1 MKMKKVEKY
10 TKFETRSDKPLTVT
24 TPSGRRFD
32 ISPITIQKVDFTY
45 DEEGFETASP
55 AGEPFSVVR
64 FFPDETGVYSLSD
77 GGSFECVS
85 GKEHGYITVSRKDP
99 RYFAFSDGTPFVPI
113 GMNLAF
119 ISPVG
124 KSDGKEFG
132 RSGEFRYLGMRQYER
147 WFRRCAENGVNF
159 ARIWLGHDYFCPDT
173 EEAGVLDP
181 IKLAKIETLIALAG
195 KYGIRLKL
203 TLEQFRYFDYEKV
216 ADSDSYADDVFRKF
230 NKRLYHNGRRCENA
244 EEWLREDIWREK
256 WLDKVREL
264 ARRFSGD
271 PTVFGIE
278 LWNEM
283 NCMPGADMLDWNRYM
298 LPEVKKLFPDQL
310 VMNSLG
316 SYDGQWSRKHYETF
330 CWELSD
336 VKQMHRYL
344 DQGAEEVCR
353 SSPIELLR
361 TGINELSDKTK
372 PFLVAETGA
381 VNDHHSGP
389 FRYYPA
395 DHDGIL
401 FRDFVYAPLFCGAAG
416 CGQIWHWDERYVEAK
431 DLYRYFA
438 PLKKLCEGIRFDE
451 ENFTPDTYEDD
462 DVIMLTLRGKTT
474 SIGYLRNKRNNWMSL
489 LRDLA
494 PADVIEEKTIPAELH
509 GTIETV
515 KISDDD
521 RVSVSYSDGELHVEA
536 LGFGVFIKV
545 TK

>member
-1 MKMKKVEKY
+1 MEKVEKY
-10 TKFETRSDKPLTVT
+10 AKFETRSDKPLTVT

-32 ISPITIQKVDFTY
+32 IYPITIQSVNFTY
-45 DEEGFETASP
+45 DDEGFETVSP
-55 AGEPFSVVR
+55 DGESFSIVR

-77 GGSFECVS
+77 GESFECADS
-85 GKEHGYITVSRKDP
+85 GRHGCVGVSRKDP

-132 RSGEFRYLGMRQYER
+132 RSAEYRYLGIRQYER

-173 EEAGVLDP
+173 EEAGVFDP
-181 IKLAKIETLIALAG
+181 IKLAKIEALVALAG

-203 TLEQFRYFDYEKV
+203 TLEQFRYFDYEKI

-230 NKRLYHNGRRCENA
+230 NKRLYHNGKRCESA

-316 SYDGQWSRKHYETF
+316 SYDGQWSRQHYKTF

-344 DQGAEEVCR
+344 DQGAEEICR

-361 TGINELSDKTK
+361 SGTSELSDRTK

-395 DHDGIL
+395 DHNGVL
-401 FRDFVYAPLFCGAAG
+401 FCDFVYTPLFCGAAG

-431 DLYRYFA
+431 DLNRFFA
-438 PLKKLCEGIRFDE
+438 PLNKLCKGILFDE
-451 ENFTPDTYEDD
+451 EDFTPDVYEDN
-462 DVIMLTLRGKTT
+462 DVILLTLRGKTT
-474 SIGYLRNKRNNWMSL
+474 SIGYLRNKRNSWMSL
-489 LRDLA
+489 LRDLI
-494 PADVIEEKTIPAELH
+494 PENVIEEKSIPTELH
-509 GTIETV
+509 GMVETV
-515 KISDDD
+515 KINNDDG
-521 RVSVSYSDGELHVEA
+521 VSICYSSGELHVRS
-536 LGFGVFIKV
+536 LGFGALIKISE
-545 TK
+545 